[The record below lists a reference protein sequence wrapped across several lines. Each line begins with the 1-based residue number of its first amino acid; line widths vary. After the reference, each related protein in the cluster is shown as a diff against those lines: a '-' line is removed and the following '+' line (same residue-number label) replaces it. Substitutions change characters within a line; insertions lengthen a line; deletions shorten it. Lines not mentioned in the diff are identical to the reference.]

1 MKSSASKRILAAIV
15 VVATALGT
23 GVGADRASAQPSAA
37 DDEKARD
44 LFRMGESHYIAGRYE
59 KAAVLYE
66 EAYRLSGRLELL
78 LALANTCERMGDYGK
93 AIEHLR
99 QYLKSPKA
107 RKVDAVRDRL
117 QRLETSLRQREEERQ
132 RLIRLERAE
141 RERERERRLQ
151 RQQAQQPPASSAP
164 DAAGSTSA
172 QVEVRSRPSRLPA
185 YLFLAGGGAAIGGAV
200 AFGILARRAHQDAE
214 DLCADD
220 LICPTSANRA
230 IDREKRWAIAADV
243 SAVVG
248 VSSAA
253 VGAFLW
259 WRHRGESGESR
270 SAVRLQ
276 GTLLPGGGGIGVAG
290 DF

>member
-1 MKSSASKRILAAIV
+1 MKTTASKRVLAAIM

-23 GVGADRASAQPSAA
+23 GAGAGPAIAQRSAE
-37 DDEKARD
+37 DDQKARE

-59 KAAVLYE
+59 KAVVLYE

-93 AIEHLR
+93 AIDHLR

-107 RKVDAVRDRL
+107 KKVDAVRDRL

-141 RERERERRLQ
+141 RERERARRRQ
-151 RQQAQQPPASSAP
+151 RALAQAPRSSNAP
-164 DAAGSTSA
+164 DAAVSTSA
-172 QVEVRSRPSRLPA
+172 QVEVRQGRSRLPF
-185 YLFLAGGGAAIGGAV
+185 YLVLGGGATVGGAV
-200 AFGILARRAHQDAE
+200 VFGVLARRAHQDAE
-214 DLCADD
+214 DRCADD
-220 LICPTSANRA
+220 LICPTSAQRA
-230 IDREKRWAIAADV
+230 LDREKRWAIAADV

-259 WRHRGESGESR
+259 WRGRADSRESR
-270 SAVRLQ
+270 RALRLQ

-290 DF
+290 EF